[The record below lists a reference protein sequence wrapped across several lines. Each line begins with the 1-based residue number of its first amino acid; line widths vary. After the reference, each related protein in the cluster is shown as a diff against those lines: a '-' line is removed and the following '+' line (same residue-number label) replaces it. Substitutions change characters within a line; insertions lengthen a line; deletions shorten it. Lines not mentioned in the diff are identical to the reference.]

1 MKCPLCNLE
10 MYAVSHKLVFE
21 NDDTPDK
28 ETKAFT
34 EIELMCRNK
43 NCANHERIVSTEKI
57 PFN

>member
-1 MKCPLCNLE
+1 